1 MTILVAED
9 DADDRFLIQTAF
21 EEKGY
26 TDKLDFMEN
35 GIEFISHLADKERGH
50 LPRIILPDL
59 NMPKKMVARY

>member
-1 MTILVAED
+1 
-9 DADDRFLIQTAF
+9 
-21 EEKGY
+21 
-26 TDKLDFMEN
+26 MEN